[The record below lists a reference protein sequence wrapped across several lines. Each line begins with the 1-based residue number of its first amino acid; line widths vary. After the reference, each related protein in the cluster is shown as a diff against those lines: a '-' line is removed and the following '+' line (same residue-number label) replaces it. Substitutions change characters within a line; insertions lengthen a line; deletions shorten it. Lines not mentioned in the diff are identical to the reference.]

1 MRHGADPWLPNGH
14 KQFILSTGKAFFC
27 PRSLDDV
34 LPEEP
39 ILGASGGSSAVE
51 IAVQNWDHGILQLLL
66 ENNSR
71 GGTQILEDGIGVFH
85 HLIAGDFRWIG
96 TQNQFYNPAM
106 RGPRSLDRAKIRNTV
121 DTLLRYGFDIN
132 QLSVSWI
139 PFPFDRQ
146 ITNTCLM
153 LAIYVGNLEMAEEL
167 IEAGA
172 DVNMAGNDKRTA
184 LMGLGPNYTQNEDLQ
199 IRAIKL
205 LLAHGAR
212 IDVRDENGFTPVL
225 AQAHSVRTSAVEVLL
240 DNGAS
245 ISDKPEKPNW
255 SLEEGEYPL
264 FNMLCSGRQD
274 NQLARIL
281 RKHAVMALD
290 AIAAT
295 QTPSRRTL
303 LHYTVEYE
311 LFESTQVL
319 LEAGVEVNPIYKSRP
334 SASGREMPPETPLDL
349 LLKSWPLSLERAREK
364 MSKSG

>member
-1 MRHGADPWLPNGH
+1 
-14 KQFILSTGKAFFC
+14 
-27 PRSLDDV
+27 
-34 LPEEP
+34 
-39 ILGASGGSSAVE
+39 
-51 IAVQNWDHGILQLLL
+51 
-66 ENNSR
+66 
-71 GGTQILEDGIGVFH
+71 
-85 HLIAGDFRWIG
+85 
-96 TQNQFYNPAM
+96 
-106 RGPRSLDRAKIRNTV
+106 
-121 DTLLRYGFDIN
+121 
-132 QLSVSWI
+132 
-139 PFPFDRQ
+139 
-146 ITNTCLM
+146 
-153 LAIYVGNLEMAEEL
+153 MAEEL

-184 LMGLGPNYTQNEDLQ
+184 LMGFGPNYTQNEDLQ

-274 NQLARIL
+274 KQLARIL

-295 QTPSRRTL
+295 QTASRRTL
-303 LHYTVEYE
+303 LHYAVEYE

-334 SASGREMPPETPLDL
+334 SASGREIPPETPLDS